1 VLVFLDDILIYS
13 PTLDDHMVHLQEV
26 FELLRQN
33 QLYLKESKCSFA
45 QPNLSYL
52 GHIISS
58 TGVSTNPS
66 KIQNMQKWPVPTSV
80 TELRG
85 FLGLTRYYRRFIK
98 GYGLI
103 TKPLNSL
110 LNKKAFQWSSFDKV
124 KMAMT
129 QTPVLALPNFQ
140 EPFVIETD
148 ACQDGVGAVLM
159 QHGKPVAY
167 LSKALSG
174 RNKNISIYEKEFLAL
189 IMAVEKWRH

>member
-1 VLVFLDDILIYS
+1 MLVFLDDILIYS

-85 FLGLTRYYRRFIK
+85 FLGLTGYYRRFIK

>member
-45 QPNLSYL
+45 QPSLSYL

-85 FLGLTRYYRRFIK
+85 FLGLTGYYRRFIK